1 MSEGEKGHSSQS
13 LDPKDWQNFRK
24 TAHEALDLAIEFL
37 ENARSRPV
45 WRPVPEEVRARLRQ
59 EVPVEGQGL
68 DATLREFEELIFPYS
83 TGNTHPRFFGW
94 VHGTGTASGVVAEM
108 LAATMNSNCGG
119 RDHGALYVERSV
131 IDWCRQIAGL
141 PEGAGGLLVS
151 GTSMAALI
159 ALGTARQHAI
169 AGVRQQGV
177 AADGGRLTAY
187 TSAEVHESTAKAL
200 EVLGL
205 GSGMLRRIPVDS
217 AYRMD
222 TGALREAVRA
232 DRDAGLQPF
241 AVIATAG
248 TVNTGGIDDLE
259 TIADICAQHGAWF
272 HVDGAFGALCLLD
285 PTLKPLVKGI
295 ERADSIAFDF
305 HKWMHV
311 QYDAGCVLVRRG
323 HLLREAYTTR
333 PTYLQSAA
341 CGLAGGGEWFC
352 EYGIELSRGFR
363 ALKVWF
369 SLKEFG
375 TRRLGECIRRNCDQA
390 QYLAGLVRAAGELEL
405 LAEPTLNIVCFR
417 YSDPALDAA
426 ELDRL
431 NGDIVA
437 DLQESGVAAPSST
450 RIQGKFAIRACITN
464 HRAIDEDFRILVD
477 GVRSAGARLR
487 PRYAGHAAV
496 ESHG

>member
-1 MSEGEKGHSSQS
+1 MSEGEKGHSGQS
-13 LDPKDWQNFRK
+13 LDPKDWPAFRK
-24 TAHEALDLAIEFL
+24 TAHEALDRAIDFL

-45 WRPVPEEVRARLRQ
+45 WQPVPEEVRARLRQ
-59 EVPVEGQGL
+59 DVPVEGQGL
-68 DATLREFEELIFPYS
+68 ASTLQEFEELIFPYS

-131 IDWCRQIAGL
+131 IDWCRQIMGL
-141 PEGAGGLLVS
+141 PEGANGVLVS

-159 ALGTARQHAI
+159 ALGTARHHAI
-169 AGVRQQGV
+169 PGVRTQGV
-177 AADGGRLTAY
+177 ATDGGRLTAY
-187 TSAEVHESTAKAL
+187 ASVEVHESTTKAL

-205 GSGMLRRIPVDS
+205 GSGMLRRIPVDR

-222 TGALREAVRA
+222 TSALLKAIRA
-232 DRDAGLQPF
+232 DLDAGLRPF
-241 AVIATAG
+241 AVIATVG

-259 TIADICAQHGAWF
+259 AIADICAEYGIWF
-272 HVDGAFGALCLLD
+272 HVDGAFGALCVLD
-285 PTLKPLVKGI
+285 PALQPRVKGI

-305 HKWMHV
+305 HKWMYV
-311 QYDAGCVLVRRG
+311 QYDAGCVLVRQGR
-323 HLLREAYTTR
+323 LLRDTYTTR
-333 PTYLQSAA
+333 PNYLQGAER
-341 CGLAGGGEWFC
+341 GLSGGGEWFC

-369 SLKEFG
+369 ALKEFG
-375 TRRLGECIRRNCDQA
+375 TSRLGACVRRNCDQA
-390 QYLAGLVRAAGELEL
+390 EYLAGLVRAAEELEL

-417 YSDPALDAA
+417 YFDPALDAG

-431 NGDIVA
+431 NGEIVA
-437 DLQESGVAAPSST
+437 DLHESGIAAPSST
-450 RIQGKFAIRACITN
+450 RIHGHFAIRACITN

-477 GVRSAGARLR
+477 AVRSAGARLR
-487 PRYAGHAAV
+487 PHYARGAPV
-496 ESHG
+496 E